1 MKTQSER
8 SAEETTSGEAD
19 EEPRVSLTRARTSP
33 RAPLWSR
40 DVVPDA
46 GDLSELPEIEVSV
59 VPSQRKAA
67 RNAHVRAWDRHA
79 EVIALVALFSL
90 FVFVGTICH
99 FLAFRA
105 AAAGRDWFPPL
116 SLFLL
121 GVIFQVHAFLFFAQ
135 IAQRS
140 ARNSGRGIDS

>member
-1 MKTQSER
+1 MKRTKNRACR
-8 SAEETTSGEAD
+8 SRE
-19 EEPRVSLTRARTSP
+19 RARALARRYGRATSCRMREISP
-33 RAPLWSR
+33 S
-40 DVVPDA
+40 
-46 GDLSELPEIEVSV
+46 LPEIEVSV

-67 RNAHVRAWDRHA
+67 RNAHARAWDRHA

-90 FVFVGTICH
+90 FVFVGAICH